1 MLNIHRRGFPHYL
14 FRYRV
19 VSIATVF
26 VNKTLLSGQEVAL
39 EAPLFITWFQCIVSF
54 VICFTLSHTGGIPC
68 VFVFPKGSPWNYDV
82 VRKVIPLSLM
92 FTLMIA
98 TNNLCLK
105 YVGVSFYYIGRS
117 LTTVFNVAFSWILL
131 GQTTSMRCILCCLF
145 IIFGFYLGVD
155 QENLLGSFSFTGTVY
170 GVIGSLML
178 SLYSIYTKK
187 VLPSVNQEVWLLS
200 YYNNAYSI
208 ILFLPLIAMNGE
220 LEALVNYKQFDSS
233 YFWIQMVIGGV
244 CGFAIG
250 FFTSLQIKVTSPL
263 THNISGT
270 AKACAQTVM
279 ATQWYNESK
288 NLLWWTSN
296 IIVLSSSALYAR
308 FKQIEMDRNSRKTV
322 PEETKSLAAEAEV
335 GPKLQIDALEN
346 EKTISESLRYINN
359 NDTPTGN

>member
-1 MLNIHRRGFPHYL
+1 MKEAQSDLCSRYL
-14 FRYRV
+14 RIFIVVSCYWI

-26 VNKTLLSGQEVAL
+26 VNKTLLSGQSVSL

-54 VICFTLSHTGGIPC
+54 TICYTLSNTGGIPGL
-68 VFVFPKGSPWNYDV
+68 FNFPKGTPWNIDV

-117 LTTVFNVAFSWILL
+117 LTTVFNVLFSWILL
-131 GQTTSMRCILCCLF
+131 RQATSLRCILCCAF
-145 IIFGFYLGVD
+145 IMFGFYLGVD
-155 QENLLGSFSFTGTVY
+155 QESLLGSFSLIGTIY
-170 GVIGSLML
+170 GVVGSLML

-208 ILFLPLIAMNGE
+208 FLFLPLIVMNGE
-220 LEALVNYKQFDSS
+220 LDILWNYKNFNSV
-233 YFWIQMVIGGV
+233 YFWIQMVIGGL

-250 FFTSLQIKVTSPL
+250 YVTSLQIKVTSPL

-270 AKACAQTVM
+270 AKACAQTVI
-279 ATQWYNESK
+279 ATQWYSETK
-288 NLLWWTSN
+288 NDLWWSSN
-296 IIVLSSSALYAR
+296 VIVLASSALYAR
-308 FKQIEMDRNSRKTV
+308 FKQIEMEVNSRKPV
-322 PEETKSLAAEAEV
+322 PEEKKSLV
-335 GPKLQIDALEN
+335 
-346 EKTISESLRYINN
+346 
-359 NDTPTGN
+359 

>member
-1 MLNIHRRGFPHYL
+1 MKDQRSDLCS
-14 FRYRV
+14 RYITIFIVVSCYWV

-26 VNKTLLSGQEVAL
+26 VNKALLSSQAVAL

-54 VICFTLSHTGGIPC
+54 SICHTLSRSGGIPG
-68 VFVFPKGSPWNYDV
+68 VFAFPKGSPWKMDV
-82 VRKVIPLSLM
+82 MRKVIPLSIM

-105 YVGVSFYYIGRS
+105 YVGVPFYYVGRS
-117 LTTVFNVAFSWILL
+117 LTTVFNVVFSWVLL
-131 GQTTSMRCILCCLF
+131 GQRTSYRCILCCGF

-155 QENLLGSFSFTGTVY
+155 QESLLGSFSLIGTIY

-208 ILFLPLIAMNGE
+208 LLFLPLIIMNGE
-220 LEALVNYKQFDSS
+220 FSVLWNYSNFDST
-233 YFWIQMVIGGV
+233 YFWIQMLIGGL

-250 FFTSLQIKVTSPL
+250 YFTSLQIKVTSPL

-270 AKACAQTVM
+270 AKACAQTVI

-296 IIVLSSSALYAR
+296 IIVLASSALYAR
-308 FKQIEMDRNSRKTV
+308 FKQIEMEESSRKPV
-322 PEETKSLAAEAEV
+322 PEEKQSLVDDVESQYPSPEDTKTS
-335 GPKLQIDALEN
+335 Q
-346 EKTISESLRYINN
+346 
-359 NDTPTGN
+359 

>member
-1 MLNIHRRGFPHYL
+1 
-14 FRYRV
+14 V

-26 VNKTLLSGQEVAL
+26 VNKTLLSSQEVAL

-54 VICFTLSHTGGIPC
+54 SICYSLSRTGGIPG
-68 VFVFPKGSPWNYDV
+68 VFTFPKGTPWNWDV
-82 VRKVIPLSLM
+82 MKRVIPLSLM

-105 YVGVSFYYIGRS
+105 YVGVPFYYIGRS
-117 LTTVFNVAFSWILL
+117 LTTVFNVVFSWVLL
-131 GQTTSMRCILCCLF
+131 GQRTSYRCIFCCAL

-155 QENLLGSFSFTGTVY
+155 QENLLGSFSLIGTVY

-208 ILFLPLIAMNGE
+208 FLFLPLIIINGE
-220 LEALVNYKQFDSS
+220 VSVLMSYTNFTSG
-233 YFWIQMVIGGV
+233 YFWIQMVIGGL

-250 FFTSLQIKVTSPL
+250 YFTSLQIKVTSPL

-270 AKACAQTVM
+270 AKACAQTVL
-279 ATQWYNESK
+279 ATQWYNETK
-288 NLLWWTSN
+288 NVLWWTSN
-296 IIVLSSSALYAR
+296 IIVLFSSALYAR
-308 FKQIEMDRNSRKTV
+308 FKQQEMEENSRKPV
-322 PEETKSLAAEAEV
+322 PEEKQSLV
-335 GPKLQIDALEN
+335 
-346 EKTISESLRYINN
+346 
-359 NDTPTGN
+359 

>member
-1 MLNIHRRGFPHYL
+1 MKEPHSDLCSSYIKI
-14 FRYRV
+14 FVV
-19 VSIATVF
+19 VSCYWIVSITTVF
-26 VNKTLLSGQEVAL
+26 VNKALLSSDSVAL

-54 VICFTLSHTGGIPC
+54 TICFTLSQTNGIPGI
-68 VFVFPKGSPWNYDV
+68 FKFPKGTPWNIDI
-82 VRKVIPLSLM
+82 VRKVIPLSIM

-105 YVGVSFYYIGRS
+105 YVGVPFYYVGRS
-117 LTTVFNVAFSWILL
+117 LTTVFNVFLSWLL
-131 GQTTSMRCILCCLF
+131 LRQTTSLKCIMCCGF

-155 QENLLGSFSFTGTVY
+155 QESLLGSFSLLGTIY

-200 YYNNAYSI
+200 FYNNAYSI
-208 ILFLPLIAMNGE
+208 ILFLPLILMNGE
-220 LEALVNYKQFDSS
+220 LNVLWNYRNFDST
-233 YFWIQMVIGGV
+233 YFWFQMIIGGL

-270 AKACAQTVM
+270 AKACAQTVL

-288 NLLWWTSN
+288 NILWWTSN
-296 IIVLSSSALYAR
+296 VIVLASSALYAR
-308 FKQIEMDRNSRKTV
+308 FKQVEMEENSKKPQ
-322 PEETKSLAAEAEV
+322 PEEEKSLV
-335 GPKLQIDALEN
+335 
-346 EKTISESLRYINN
+346 
-359 NDTPTGN
+359 